1 VKETIYEMK
10 LGSKTSK
17 GREIYEFKS
26 SDGVPS
32 KDSFRDS
39 ELALADAVNPAPEDD
54 ILVIQSGY
62 GFLPVVL
69 ADQAPN
75 GETVAGETSD
85 RAYQLIKLNLDNNE
99 IENCTPE
106 KVAFYNEI
114 SKTFD
119 KIVYAPR
126 GYEPVDVV
134 KNRLSNAVKLLEK
147 GGEILIAGKKTS
159 GINRYQSH
167 LKSFAGKTEKVTQN
181 GKQRVYRYIRK
192 GEFEPENIDIETNF
206 KAKIDQI
213 ELEFAACEGL
223 FSPKSLDDG
232 SRLLIENIKVDEEA
246 EVLDLA
252 CGYGIVGIFVQKLH
266 GSKIFMTDDNRI
278 ATHFCRKNAE
288 ETNVECKVKNRDCLD
303 GFPNKKFDAIVSNPP
318 THQGEEVTDEMF
330 SESHRAL
337 KDGGS
342 LYLVYNQ
349 NMRFEEKLSDI
360 FSETEKLEKSD
371 NYVVLEAIKQS

>member
-1 VKETIYEMK
+1 VKETIYETK
-10 LGSKTSK
+10 LESKTIK
-17 GREIYEFKS
+17 CKEIYEFKS

-32 KDSFRDS
+32 KYSFRDS
-39 ELALADAVNPAPEDD
+39 ELAIADAVNIEPEDD

-62 GFLPVVL
+62 GLLPVIL

-75 GETVAGETSD
+75 GETIAGETGD
-85 RAYQLIKLNLDNNE
+85 RAYQLTKLNLDDNGV
-99 IENCTPE
+99 ENCTPQ
-106 KVAFYNEI
+106 KVAFYTEI
-114 SKTFD
+114 DRWFD

-134 KNRLSNAVKLLEK
+134 KNRISNAVKLLEND
-147 GGEILIAGKKTS
+147 GEILIAGKKTS
-159 GINRYQSH
+159 GINRYQNH
-167 LKSFAGKTEKVTQN
+167 LKSFSGESEKLIQN
-181 GKQRVYRYIRK
+181 RKQRVYRYIRK
-192 GEFEPENIDIETNF
+192 GEFEPENIDIETSF
-206 KAKIDQI
+206 KVKVDQI
-213 ELEFAACEGL
+213 ELEFTACEGL

-232 SRLLIENIKVDEEA
+232 SRLLIEDIEVDEGD

-252 CGYGIVGIFVQKLH
+252 CGYGIVGIFMQKLH
-266 GSKIFMTDDNRI
+266 GGKIFMTDDNRI

-303 GFPNKKFDAIVSNPP
+303 GFPSKKFDAIVSNPP

-349 NMRFEEKLSDI
+349 NMRFEEKLSNI
-360 FSETEKLEKSD
+360 FSEAEKLEKAD